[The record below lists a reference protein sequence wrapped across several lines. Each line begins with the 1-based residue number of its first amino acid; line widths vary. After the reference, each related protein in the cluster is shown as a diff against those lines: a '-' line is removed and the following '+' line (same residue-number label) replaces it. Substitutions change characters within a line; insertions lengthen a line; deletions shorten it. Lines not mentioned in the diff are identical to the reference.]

1 MSAADQT
8 NATPRQYRRR
18 KAKGKNARQ
27 DQRLKQLEKMVFTSL
42 ERKSKTWQNGIWGI
56 GETATVINDVNSEQL
71 KLYQGTQSD
80 QMMGNKINLLNQTV
94 RFCLHLPDPISD
106 TWNKVRIIIA
116 EPKEGTERLAIED
129 LLTYTYSSSSTPP
142 IAAETAM
149 CSPLAT
155 ATPDN
160 KRYFVHYDKVFELN
174 ETNHNIMGKVK
185 IKFGKDGKVVNFEEN
200 RTSGGNNPTDHNLHI
215 FAFSDSSATPHPA
228 LALNIRSNY
237 YDA

>member
-1 MSAADQT
+1 MSQADQT
-8 NATPRQYRRR
+8 NAKPRQYRRR

-56 GETATVINDVNSEQL
+56 GETATVINNSNSDNL
-71 KLYQGTQSD
+71 LLTQGTESD
-80 QMMGNKINLLNQTV
+80 EMMGNKINLLNQTV

-106 TWNKVRIIIA
+106 TWNKVRILIC
-116 EPKEGTERLAIED
+116 EPKEGTETLSISD
-129 LLTYTYSSSSTPP
+129 VLTYTYSTSSSPP
-142 IAAETAM
+142 IASETAM
-149 CSPLAT
+149 CSPYAV

-160 KRYFVHYDKVFELN
+160 KRYIVHYDKVFELN
-174 ETNHNIMGKVK
+174 EYNHNIMGKVK
-185 IKFGKDGKVVNFEEN
+185 IKFGKDGKVVNFEEF
-200 RTSGGNNPTDHNLHI
+200 RSTGGNKPTDHNLHV